1 MLSCSVHYQAQSKI
15 IFLCFL
21 QDILEENNNAEESV
35 VQSEAPLYTTSD
47 LSEQIVLDSTS
58 RTSLDNL
65 PESLNNV
72 QDSCER
78 TFDSQ
83 SWNQTEP
90 QETTPM
96 ASPASPV
103 KKKFT
108 DATYGVL
115 KRRSKVAKGVQ
126 TDQVRKRCWRHS
138 RESTP
143 PVCDPNG
150 NEGSP
155 VAKDEDSRT
164 EVPLS
169 SFASMSTLRSALP
182 SVNFPRWN
190 RGNKVCKV
198 LLS

>member
-1 MLSCSVHYQAQSKI
+1 
-15 IFLCFL
+15 
-21 QDILEENNNAEESV
+21 
-35 VQSEAPLYTTSD
+35 
-47 LSEQIVLDSTS
+47 
-58 RTSLDNL
+58 
-65 PESLNNV
+65 
-72 QDSCER
+72 
-78 TFDSQ
+78 
-83 SWNQTEP
+83 
-90 QETTPM
+90 M

-115 KRRSKVAKGVQ
+115 RRRTKVAKGVQ
-126 TDQVRKRCWRHS
+126 TDNVRKRCWRHS

-143 PVCDPNG
+143 PICDPNG

-164 EVPLS
+164 EFPLS

-190 RGNKVCKV
+190 RGNKVSV
-198 LLS
+198 